1 MKPLSVKGLNL
12 FYGAHH
18 ALKDVSLNV
27 AAGSFVA
34 LLGPSGCGKT
44 SLLRSIAGFT
54 TPHTGQI
61 MVGDTDVTRVP
72 PRRRNMGVVFQ
83 SYALFPHM
91 TALENVCFGLE
102 SRGVGRA
109 AARAR
114 AIDALAMV
122 DLTDHAPRRP
132 RELSGGQQQRVALA
146 RALAIEPD
154 ILLLDEPLGALDR
167 KLRLQ
172 LQGELR
178 KLQTR
183 LGVTALLVT
192 HDQEEALAL
201 ADQVAVMRNGVI
213 EQLDSPARLFRAP
226 QTAWVADFIGAGS
239 LLAGGGSSGPVDER
253 GAALRRAAAT
263 AEAPVSRG
271 RQAAS
276 GTRGRDVT
284 AGGDGALSR
293 PRLRDRSG
301 CQRRAAAGARG

>member
-1 MKPLSVKGLNL
+1 MPWA
-12 FYGAHH
+12 GAIH
-18 ALKDVSLNV
+18 
-27 AAGSFVA
+27 
-34 LLGPSGCGKT
+34 PI
-44 SLLRSIAGFT
+44 R
-54 TPHTGQI
+54 
-61 MVGDTDVTRVP
+61 
-72 PRRRNMGVVFQ
+72 
-83 SYALFPHM
+83 
-91 TALENVCFGLE
+91 FGLE
-102 SRGVGRA
+102 SRGVGRS

-122 DLTDHAPRRP
+122 DLTDYARRRP

-178 KLQTR
+178 KLQAR

-239 LLAGGGSSGPVDER
+239 LLPAAAQ
-253 GAALRRAAAT
+253 AALLTSGALHFDGPLPPQKLLFLAADKLRLEPADAPALRVESVRYLGRGFEIEAVADDVRLRALVGEAAAT
-263 AEAPVSRG
+263 LLPPGRAVRAVVPPEGWHALDDTPGTMTEA
-271 RQAAS
+271 A
-276 GTRGRDVT
+276 
-284 AGGDGALSR
+284 
-293 PRLRDRSG
+293 
-301 CQRRAAAGARG
+301 

>member
-1 MKPLSVKGLNL
+1 
-12 FYGAHH
+12 
-18 ALKDVSLNV
+18 
-27 AAGSFVA
+27 
-34 LLGPSGCGKT
+34 
-44 SLLRSIAGFT
+44 
-54 TPHTGQI
+54 
-61 MVGDTDVTRVP
+61 MVGETDVTRML
-72 PRRRNMGVVFQ
+72 PRERNMGVVFQ

-102 SRGVGRA
+102 SRGVGRS

-114 AIDALAMV
+114 ATDALAMV
-122 DLTDHAPRRP
+122 DLTDYVRRRP

-146 RALAIEPD
+146 RALAVEPD

-178 KLQTR
+178 KLQAR

-239 LLAGGGSSGPVDER
+239 LLPAAAQATLVTSG
-253 GAALRRAAAT
+253 ALRFEGPSPPQKLLFLAADRLRLEPADATPLRVESVRYLGRGFEIEAVANDVRLRVLVSEAAAT
-263 AEAPVSRG
+263 LLTPG
-271 RQAAS
+271 RAVRAVVPLEGWHGLDDTPGTMTKAA
-276 GTRGRDVT
+276 
-284 AGGDGALSR
+284 
-293 PRLRDRSG
+293 
-301 CQRRAAAGARG
+301 